1 MRENR
6 PSGSMRGG
14 GESNDHGTDNFG
26 PFNPSR
32 LTLPT
37 LLGKVKAC

>member
-1 MRENR
+1 
-6 PSGSMRGG
+6 MRGG
-14 GESNDHGTDNFG
+14 GENNDIGTDNFG

-37 LLGKVKAC
+37 LLDAGLILPKT